1 MRLRIPSPG
10 GICKNCAAPMD
21 MVDESYDDEDA
32 IRQGMEDVLDGFSRL
47 LAVNDVAD
55 SGAST

>member
-21 MVDESYDDEDA
+21 MVDEAYNDEDA
-32 IRQGMEDVLDGFSRL
+32 IRQGMDDVLAGFAQL
-47 LAVNDVAD
+47 LAMNDVAD
-55 SGAST
+55 QGTG